1 MRSEASATGVPMNP
15 SDGQTIE
22 LLQTQ
27 QSFVEGAK
35 LLDTQLTGRE
45 RDQVASPR
53 KMIVLCRGRSPRGF
67 SCFFELIK
75 REMKGMRHG
84 PILGAENVRAVHST
98 ISPWVSTYT
107 GSEVVKDALAKA
119 SMQRVY
125 S

>member
-1 MRSEASATGVPMNP
+1 MNP

-35 LLDTQLTGRE
+35 LLDTQLTGKRARSGRLPKE
-45 RDQVASPR
+45 NDRPLPR
-53 KMIVLCRGRSPRGF
+53 TITARVFLL
-67 SCFFELIK
+67 FELIK